1 MIATSEKTLDQ
12 DFSVTDLQNLK
23 TKYQDVFLE
32 LGENE
37 TTSYLLK
44 EYANLNAYYLQ
55 DLDLSK
61 KILNKCIEVT
71 NKGEIQA
78 QCKLML
84 ADIYVVEDQ
93 KWDAIL
99 AYSQIDNEYKQSPI
113 GAEAKFRRAKI
124 SYYQGD
130 FEWAQAQ
137 LNVLKASTS
146 KLIANNAMELSL
158 LITDNLGLDTSETA
172 MKLFAKAELLEQQ
185 NKWIECQNVLDS
197 LSLTF
202 KNHTLIDEVIYKRA
216 TIFEK
221 QKKYLE
227 ASTEYDKIIQ
237 NFSFDILAD
246 DALYKRA
253 ILLEEK
259 LDDKKLA
266 LELYEKILV
275 DHPDSIYTVDAR
287 KKYRTLTEK

>member
-1 MIATSEKTLDQ
+1 
-12 DFSVTDLQNLK
+12 
-23 TKYQDVFLE
+23 
-32 LGENE
+32 
-37 TTSYLLK
+37 
-44 EYANLNAYYLQ
+44 
-55 DLDLSK
+55 
-61 KILNKCIEVT
+61 
-71 NKGEIQA
+71 
-78 QCKLML
+78 
-84 ADIYVVEDQ
+84 
-93 KWDAIL
+93 
-99 AYSQIDNEYKQSPI
+99 
-113 GAEAKFRRAKI
+113 
-124 SYYQGD
+124 
-130 FEWAQAQ
+130 
-137 LNVLKASTS
+137 
-146 KLIANNAMELSL
+146 MELSL